1 VCSRRRQILPVA
13 CALVCA
19 LVRATPVHAQPIA
32 PTAALGTGWPSATAD
47 APGATLGTSWQST
60 PGYFRVPVVAAA
72 DPGVTLTGGLGYG
85 FTEGQSAAP
94 GAHHRLQGRL
104 GASLS
109 PLPWLDL
116 SMGSNLRHDRHGDDG
131 QGADTGTVLDSDLH
145 AQAGTRLS
153 SDLHL
158 GAALGATFMRGDSFG
173 RSLENP
179 AVDLLLLGAYL
190 PREAPFSIGLLAGY
204 RYDRT
209 AGVARDPARYR
220 SGDRLSLEVSQF
232 DAVRLGAGGAY
243 RLGATELLAELSGDL
258 LVGHGAPELLDS
270 PLRVSAGVRQR
281 LGEQFSLRVLA
292 DTSLSAR
299 PPVGAT
305 DPLLPVEPRFQFL
318 VGMAYHW
325 FDAPAQSAPTPAEPA
340 PLPRRP
346 EPAAPPALAS
356 LEVHVSTL
364 DGYPLSDATVE
375 IVEGEQAIEVP
386 HGQLESYRLEQIA
399 PASATLRVSAARLQT
414 YTQPIVLKPGKP
426 LVVDVKLA
434 PAPPTG
440 QVRGLVRSFSGAG
453 LRARIRI
460 EPLGKEI
467 QTDAAGNF
475 QLDVPPGTYEVVV
488 EASGHAAQRR
498 HVQVPEDGV
507 VILNA
512 DLLRGAP

>member
-1 VCSRRRQILPVA
+1 VYVLA
-13 CALVCA
+13 A
-19 LVRATPVHAQPIA
+19 ATSAHAQPIA
-32 PTAALGTGWPSATAD
+32 PTAALGAGWQPPSAEASGT
-47 APGATLGTSWQST
+47 TLGTSWQST

-72 DPGVTLTGGLGYG
+72 DPGLTLTGGLGYG
-85 FTEGQSAAP
+85 FTESQSAAP
-94 GAHHRLQGRL
+94 GPHHRLQGRL

-116 SMGSNLRHDRHGDDG
+116 SMGTNLRHDRHGDDG
-131 QGADTGTVLDSDLH
+131 LGTDTGTVLDSDVH

-153 SDLHL
+153 SDVHL
-158 GAALGATFMRGDSFG
+158 GAGVGATFMRGDSIG
-173 RSLENP
+173 RSLESP

-190 PREAPFSIGLLAGY
+190 PRAAPVSIGLLAGY

-258 LVGHGAPELLDS
+258 LVGHGAPGVLDS
-270 PLRVSAGVRQR
+270 PLRVSAGARQR
-281 LGEQFSLRVLA
+281 LGEQFSLRAMA

-305 DPLLPVEPRFQFL
+305 DPLLPVEPRFQLL
-318 VGMAYHW
+318 VGLAYHW
-325 FDAPAQSAPTPAEPA
+325 FDRPVPSAPLPSEPA
-340 PLPRRP
+340 ASPRRP

-356 LEVHVSTL
+356 VEVHVTTL

-375 IVEGEQAIEVP
+375 IVAGEQTIEVP

-414 YTQPIVLKPGKP
+414 YTQPIELKPGKP

-434 PAPPTG
+434 PAPATG
-440 QVRGLVRSFSGAG
+440 QVRGLVRSFSGVG

-467 QTDAAGNF
+467 QTDASGSF

-488 EASGHAAQRR
+488 EASGHAPQRR

-512 DLLRGAP
+512 DLLRGSP

>member
-1 VCSRRRQILPVA
+1 VLVPET
-13 CALVCA
+13 ALY
-19 LVRATPVHAQPIA
+19 AQPIA
-32 PTAALGTGWPSATAD
+32 PTAALGTGWQSPPAEAR
-47 APGATLGTSWQST
+47 GATLGTSWQST

-72 DPGVTLTGGLGYG
+72 DPGVTFSGGLGYG
-85 FTEGQSAAP
+85 FTESQTAAP

-116 SMGSNLRHDRHGDDG
+116 SMGTNLRHDRHGDDG
-131 QGADTGTVLDSDLH
+131 LGSDQGTVLDSDLH

-153 SDLHL
+153 SELHL
-158 GAALGATFMRGDSFG
+158 GAALGATFMRGDTFG

-179 AVDLLLLGAYL
+179 ALDVLLLGAYL
-190 PREAPFSIGLLAGY
+190 PRDAPFSVGLLAGY

-243 RLGATELLAELSGDL
+243 RLGATELLAELSADV
-258 LVGHGAPELLDS
+258 LVGRGAPEFLDS
-270 PLRVSAGVRQR
+270 PLRVTAGARQR
-281 LGEQFSLRVLA
+281 LGEQFSLRVMA

-305 DPLLPVEPRFQFL
+305 DPLLPVEPRFQLL
-318 VGMAYHW
+318 VGVAYHW
-325 FDAPAQSAPTPAEPA
+325 LDSAAPSAPAAPEPA
-340 PLPRRP
+340 PLARAP

-356 LEVHVSTL
+356 LEVHVTTL
-364 DGYPLSDATVE
+364 DGYALSDATVE
-375 IVEGEQAIEVP
+375 IVDGEHATEVP

-399 PASATLRVSAARLQT
+399 PATATLRVSAARLQT
-414 YTQPIVLKPGKP
+414 YSRAIELKPGKP
-426 LVVDVKLA
+426 LVVEVKLA

-440 QVRGLVRSFSGAG
+440 QVRGLVRSFSGVG

-467 QTDAAGNF
+467 QTDAGGNF

-488 EASGHAAQRR
+488 EASGHAPQRR

-512 DLLRGAP
+512 DLLRGSP

>member
-1 VCSRRRQILPVA
+1 M
-13 CALVCA
+13 CALTP
-19 LVRATPVHAQPIA
+19 ATGAHAQPIA
-32 PTAALGTGWPSATAD
+32 PTAALGTGWQSRPSEPSA
-47 APGATLGTSWQST
+47 ATLGTSWQST

-85 FTEGQSAAP
+85 FTESQSAAP
-94 GAHHRLQGRL
+94 GVHHRLQGRL

-116 SMGSNLRHDRHGDDG
+116 SMGTNLRHDRHDDDG
-131 QGADTGTVLDSDLH
+131 LGSDQGTVLDSDVH

-158 GAALGATFMRGDSFG
+158 GGAAGATFMRGDTFG

-190 PREAPFSIGLLAGY
+190 PREAPFSIGVLAGY

-243 RLGATELLAELSGDL
+243 RLGATELLAELSGDV
-258 LVGHGAPELLDS
+258 LVGRGAPGFLDS
-270 PLRVSAGVRQR
+270 PLRVTAGARQQ
-281 LGEQFSLRVLA
+281 LGEQFSLRVMA

-325 FDAPAQSAPTPAEPA
+325 NDKPAPPPSEPA
-340 PLPRRP
+340 PLPPHP
-346 EPAAPPALAS
+346 EPATPPALAS
-356 LEVHVSTL
+356 LEVHVTTL
-364 DGYPLSDATVE
+364 DGYPLSDASVE
-375 IVEGEQAIEVP
+375 ILQGERATEVP

-399 PASATLRVSAARLQT
+399 PAAATLRVSAARLQT
-414 YTQPIVLKPGKP
+414 YTQPIELKPGKP
-426 LVVDVKLA
+426 LVIDVKLA

-440 QVRGLVRSFSGAG
+440 QVRGLVRSFSGVG

-460 EPLGKEI
+460 EPLGKEV
-467 QTDAAGNF
+467 QTDAGGSF
-475 QLDVPPGTYEVVV
+475 QLDVAPGTYEVVV
-488 EASGHAAQRR
+488 EASGHAPQRR

>member
-1 VCSRRRQILPVA
+1 VCARRRQILPAA
-13 CALVCA
+13 CALVCVLA
-19 LVRATPVHAQPIA
+19 PATAAHAQPIA
-32 PTAALGTGWPSATAD
+32 PTAALGTGWQSVEP
-47 APGATLGTSWQST
+47 PGAPLGTSWQST

-72 DPGVTLTGGLGYG
+72 DPGVTFTGGLGYG
-85 FTEGQSAAP
+85 FTESQSAAP

-104 GASLS
+104 GGSVS

-116 SMGSNLRHDRHGDDG
+116 AMGTNLRHDRHGDDG
-131 QGADTGTVLDSDLH
+131 RGSDQGTVLDSDVH
-145 AQAGTRLS
+145 VQAGTRLS

-158 GAALGATFMRGDSFG
+158 GAALGATFMRGDTFG
-173 RSLENP
+173 RSLANP
-179 AVDLLLLGAYL
+179 AVDMLLLGAYL
-190 PREAPFSIGLLAGY
+190 PRAAPFSVGLLAGY

-209 AGVARDPARYR
+209 AAVARDPARYR

-243 RLGATELLAELSGDL
+243 RLGATELLAELSGDV
-258 LVGHGAPELLDS
+258 LVGRGAPEFLAS
-270 PLRVSAGVRQR
+270 PLRVSAGARQH

-299 PPVGAT
+299 PPVGAS

-325 FDAPAQSAPTPAEPA
+325 LDRPAPNAPPALEPA
-340 PLPRRP
+340 PPPRR
-346 EPAAPPALAS
+346 EPAPPPALAS
-356 LEVHVSTL
+356 LEVHVTTL

-375 IVEGEQAIEVP
+375 IVQGEQTTAVP
-386 HGQLESYRLEQIA
+386 HGELESYRLEQIA
-399 PASATLRVSAARLQT
+399 PASASLRVSAARLQT
-414 YTQPIVLKPGKP
+414 STQPIELKPGQP

-440 QVRGLVRSFSGAG
+440 QVRGLVRSFSGVG

-467 QTDAAGNF
+467 QTDPGGNF

-488 EASGHAAQRR
+488 EASGHTAQRR

-512 DLLRGAP
+512 DLLRGSP